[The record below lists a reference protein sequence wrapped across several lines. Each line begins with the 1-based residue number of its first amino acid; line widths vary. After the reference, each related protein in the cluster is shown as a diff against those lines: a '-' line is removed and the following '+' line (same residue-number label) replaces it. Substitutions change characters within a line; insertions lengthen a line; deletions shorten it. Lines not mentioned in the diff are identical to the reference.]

1 MKLLKNI
8 CMVATAT
15 LTLSSCQGDLM
26 DLFPYDSI
34 SSGSMWTSESLAD
47 KGVNAIY
54 STLFSDYVGYH
65 MYQFDC
71 YGVSSDCRDQDYPIL
86 TAKVTTSN
94 GLFSGYWSQHYKGI
108 HRANDAIAHLGSV
121 PGMSDARKA
130 CLMAEAKTLRAYFYY
145 KLNSVFKGVPLY
157 LEPIELEQCIQG
169 QETEQKV
176 WEAVL
181 ADLTAAINEPN
192 LPNRYESGN
201 DNFGRVT
208 KSLAYT
214 LRGKTYLY
222 LKEWEKA
229 ARDFEKV
236 GEAGHSLFR
245 GGLKQ
250 LFKEANEQSPEMI
263 FSVQC
268 IGLSGLGND
277 ISFRYGNRNST
288 SQQAWNTFLV
298 NTDFVDSFEN
308 ADGSPFDWND
318 VIPGY
323 NEMTPEARA
332 VYFFRDG
339 MTADEIKTWTGKG
352 ADMSKY
358 LPNGN
363 EARIKQAYANR
374 DPRLTATIITPYSTY
389 DGAAKTVA
397 HTYTLR
403 WPYRGSDTEAP
414 FDLRTD
420 TNTKLYYLFRKLV
433 AEGPNE
439 TPDRSYSPV
448 DIPLIRY
455 ADVLL
460 NQAEAYNEMGGADNM
475 QKAIDCVNLVR
486 ERAGVAKLNSNSAT
500 TVKDQADLRERIRN
514 ERRWEFDGEGVNFFD
529 EMRWGTW
536 EESKF
541 FKGSGLKQIW
551 GETEYAYDWY
561 GDFLYTWPA
570 PRSEREMNT
579 NLTLVDGWKD

>member
-1 MKLLKNI
+1 MKLIKNI
-8 CMVATAT
+8 CIIATAT
-15 LTLSSCQGDLM
+15 LALSGCKGDLM
-26 DLFPYDSI
+26 DLFPYSSI
-34 SSGSMWTSESLAD
+34 SSGSMWKSENLAD

-54 STLFSDYVGYH
+54 SSLWNGHVGYW
-65 MYQFDC
+65 MWKFDC
-71 YGVSSDCRDQDYPIL
+71 YGVSSDCRDQDYPML
-86 TAKVTTSN
+86 TAKITTSN
-94 GLFSGYWSQHYKGI
+94 DLFKDYWSQHYQGI
-108 HRANDAIAHLGSV
+108 HRANDAIAHLNDV
-121 PGMSDARKA
+121 PEMADSKKAR
-130 CLMAEAKTLRAYFYY
+130 LIAEAKTLRAYFYY
-145 KLNSVFKGVPLY
+145 KLNSMYKGVPLY
-157 LEPIELEQCIQG
+157 LEPIELEECTQG
-169 QETEQKV
+169 QESEQKI
-176 WEAVL
+176 WETVI
-181 ADLTAAINEPN
+181 ADLTDAINEPN
-192 LPNRYESGN
+192 LPERYEAGST
-201 DNFGRVT
+201 DFGRMT
-208 KSLAYT
+208 KSIAYS

-229 ARDFEKV
+229 AKDFEKV
-236 GEAGHSLFR
+236 GEAGHALFK
-245 GGLKQ
+245 GEYKQ

-288 SQQAWNTFLV
+288 AQQGWNTYLV
-298 NTDFVDSFEN
+298 NTDFVDSYEN
-308 ADGSPFDWND
+308 ADGSAFNWND

-332 VYFFRDG
+332 VFFFRDD
-339 MTADEIKTWTGKG
+339 MTNDEIETWKGKG

-374 DPRLTATIITPYSTY
+374 DPRLTASIITPYSTY
-389 DGAAKTVA
+389 NGAAKTVA

-403 WPYRGSDTEAP
+403 WPYRGSDTAEP

-433 AEGPNE
+433 AEGPDE

-455 ADVLL
+455 ADILL

-475 QKAIDCVNLVR
+475 KKAIDCINLVR
-486 ERAGVAKLNSNSAT
+486 ERAGVAKLNSNVAT
-500 TVKDQADLRERIRN
+500 TVKDQADLRKRIRN
-514 ERRWEFDGEGVNFFD
+514 ERRWEFNGEGINFFD

-536 EESKF
+536 KESNF
-541 FKGSGLKQIW
+541 FKDAGLKQIW
-551 GETEYAYDWY
+551 GEIEYKYDWA
-561 GDFLYTWPA
+561 GDYLYTWPA
-570 PRSEREMNT
+570 PRTEREMNK
-579 NLTLVDGWKD
+579 NLTLVNGWID